1 MGWWQIYPVS
11 SQKGDMVNGDTP
23 ADIMGVAVDKI
34 IKVYEK
40 EWDRKPYRAE
50 LEAVLN
56 FVTLPDMVEPETN
69 SRPRNAGFPETQI
82 CGANCDCDQCQSEQE
97 QTVVR

>member
-56 FVTLPDMVEPETN
+56 FVTMPDMVEPE
-69 SRPRNAGFPETQI
+69 PEP
-82 CGANCDCDQCQSEQE
+82 DQRLRRAEKNTAS
-97 QTVVR
+97 

>member
-1 MGWWQIYPVS
+1 MGWWQLE
-11 SQKGDMVNGDTP
+11 GDMVNGDSP
-23 ADIMGVAVDKI
+23 ADIMGPAVDKI
-34 IKVYEK
+34 IKVYE
-40 EWDRKPYRAE
+40 EDWGRKPYRTE

-56 FVTLPDMVEPETN
+56 FVTLPDMVEPEPTKK
-69 SRPRNAGFPETQI
+69 RKYTGIGFPETQI

>member
-1 MGWWQIYPVS
+1 MGWWQLE
-11 SQKGDMVNGDTP
+11 GDMVNGDTP
-23 ADIMGVAVDKI
+23 ADIMGPAVDKI
-34 IKVYEK
+34 IKVYEE

-56 FVTLPDMVEPETN
+56 FVTLPDMVEPEPEPTKK
-69 SRPRNAGFPETQI
+69 RKYTGIGFPETQI
-82 CGANCDCDQCQSEQE
+82 CGVDCDCDQCQSEQE